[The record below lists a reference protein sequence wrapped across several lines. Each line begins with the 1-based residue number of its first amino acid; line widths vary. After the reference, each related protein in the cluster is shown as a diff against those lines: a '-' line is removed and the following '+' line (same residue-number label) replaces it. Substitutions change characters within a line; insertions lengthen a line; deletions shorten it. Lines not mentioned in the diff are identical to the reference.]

1 MNAKKCDRCGAFYE
15 RYARE
20 AEPSDSDKI
29 KNLLNNKRNGFMITQ
44 DIGYYSENIDLCP
57 ECFEELLKWLDNKQF
72 TGNL

>member
-20 AEPSDSDKI
+20 AKPSDSAKI
-29 KNLLNNKRNGFMITQ
+29 KNLLKLKRNGLMITE
-44 DIGYYSENIDLCP
+44 DIGYCSENINLCP
-57 ECFEELLKWLDNKQF
+57 ECFEELLQWIDNKQF